1 MNLLLQWLVYR
12 FYAMPQTFCRGA
24 RGETP
29 RLAHQAER
37 LLVGDCITFAA
48 ASRPLGTHRRI
59 IHTPCF
65 ESAVTGTTVQEQEA
79 VPGGGCPGD
88 GTKVRRCQENRPHGP
103 CQA

>member
-1 MNLLLQWLVYR
+1 MNLLLQCLVYR

-48 ASRPLGTHRRI
+48 ASRPLGTHRTHPYFGSYFFFI
-59 IHTPCF
+59 GDDG
-65 ESAVTGTTVQEQEA
+65 AGA
-79 VPGGGCPGD
+79 GGGLAGRWLPW
-88 GTKVRRCQENRPHGP
+88 
-103 CQA
+103 

>member
-59 IHTPCF
+59 ANTHTVF
-65 ESAVTGTTVQEQEA
+65 RVGSYGDDGAGA
-79 VPGGGCPGD
+79 GGGLAGRWLPW
-88 GTKVRRCQENRPHGP
+88 
-103 CQA
+103 